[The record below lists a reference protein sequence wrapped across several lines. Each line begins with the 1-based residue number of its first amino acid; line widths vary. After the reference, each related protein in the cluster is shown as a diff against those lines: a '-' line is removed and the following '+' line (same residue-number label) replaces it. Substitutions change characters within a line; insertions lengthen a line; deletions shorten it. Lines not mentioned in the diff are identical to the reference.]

1 MNYRSGTQA
10 FVHGAHSASPL
21 TTGVIPFGLIAGVT
35 AAGMGM
41 SATKAMGM
49 TLLFYSGSAQIAVLQ
64 MLQNGALPVTIVLT
78 ALVIN
83 LRFLM
88 YSASLAP
95 HLHDLPRRKTWPL
108 SYLLADQVFAL
119 FSLRTA
125 AGGLGRFAF
134 PYYMGAAITM
144 WLAWNLAVLAG
155 VFLGA
160 RIPESWSLGFAIPLS
175 FLALLIPSIRNAATL
190 SAAIAGGS
198 LAILGVDLPY
208 NLGMLTASLGGVIA
222 GLVVEH
228 LRKDLNT
235 AQATDAEQEAS

>member
-1 MNYRSGTQA
+1 MNYRSGTHA
-10 FVHGAHSASPL
+10 FMHGAHTASPL

-41 SATKAMGM
+41 SPTTTMGM

-64 MLQNGALPVTIVLT
+64 MLQNGALPLTIVLT

-95 HLHDLPRRKTWPL
+95 HLHHLPRRRTWPL

-119 FSLRTA
+119 FSLRTVT
-125 AGGLGRFAF
+125 GGLGRFAF
-134 PYYMGAAITM
+134 PYYMGAAVTM
-144 WLAWNLAVLAG
+144 WVGWNLAVLAG

-160 RIPESWSLGFAIPLS
+160 RIPEAWSLNFTIPLS
-175 FLALLIPSIRNAATL
+175 FLALLIPGLRNAATL
-190 SAAIAGGS
+190 SAAVAGGS
-198 LAILGVDLPY
+198 LAVLAIDLPY
-208 NLGMLTASLGGVIA
+208 NLGMLAASLGGVIA

-228 LRKDLNT
+228 LRKDLPA
-235 AQATDAEQEAS
+235 AQGSEAEQEAS

>member
-10 FVHGAHSASPL
+10 FMHGAHTASPL

-35 AAGMGM
+35 AVGMGM
-41 SATKAMGM
+41 SPTTAMGM
-49 TLLFYSGSAQIAVLQ
+49 TLIFYSGSAQIAVLQ
-64 MLQNGALPVTIVLT
+64 MLQTGALPVTIVLT

-95 HLHDLPRRKTWPL
+95 HLHHLPRRKTWLL

-125 AGGLGRFAF
+125 SGGLGRFAF
-134 PYYMGAAITM
+134 PYYMGAAVTM
-144 WLAWNLAVLAG
+144 WVAWNLAVLAG

-160 RIPESWSLGFAIPLS
+160 RIPESWSLSFTIPLS
-175 FLALLIPSIRNAATL
+175 FLALLIPGIRNVATL
-190 SAAIAGGS
+190 SAAVVGGA
-198 LAILGVDLPY
+198 LAVLAVDLPY
-208 NLGMLTASLGGVIA
+208 NLGMLTASLGGVIT
-222 GLVVEH
+222 GLLVEH
-228 LRKDLNT
+228 LRKEMPAVQGNE
-235 AQATDAEQEAS
+235 AEQEAS